1 MTSIKLAMST
11 SKATKKID
19 AAIARAK
26 DLTPAMEVAADDLT
40 TLIRLSLRDTASPDG
55 SAWPKLEVSTL
66 NARKKRGGKK
76 VQGPVRQGER
86 RGGIGLVPLAGDTAA
101 LRGQMYVNALP
112 DGIVAGNR
120 AKSKDGFA
128 YWLSHQ
134 FGAIREGYY
143 KTKLKRS
150 YTVGKKGEPR
160 RKVEYF
166 VNNKNVGAFRQ
177 VIPARAFMPFAMEG
191 GKVTKMT
198 SGPAAEFFEG
208 FKKMV
213 NRYISTGKLE

>member
-26 DLTPAMEVAADDLT
+26 DLTPAMEVAAEDLT
-40 TLIRLSLRDTASPDG
+40 TLIQLSLRGTASPDG
-55 SAWPKLEVSTL
+55 SAWPPLDPDTL
-66 NARKKRGGKK
+66 KGRKRGKAGTH
-76 VQGPVRQGER
+76 
-86 RGGIGLVPLAGDTAA
+86 VPLAGDTGS
-101 LRGQMYVNALP
+101 LRSQMYVNALP

-120 AKSKDGFA
+120 ARSKGGFS

-143 KTKLKRS
+143 KAKLKRS
-150 YTVGKKGEPR
+150 YTTGKKGEPR
-160 RKVEYF
+160 KKVEYL

-177 VIPARAFMPFAMEG
+177 VIPARAFMPFSMDG
-191 GKVTKMT
+191 GRVVKMT
-198 SGPAAEFFEG
+198 SGPAAEFFDG